1 MTRIGDRNNR
11 LIGLAAHQPHL
22 TRRGFGGSLFG
33 GSLLATALAT
43 ALATGGAGTIL
54 SPSPAMAAPKR
65 GGTLRIA
72 LASQST
78 NDTFNSARYIYGNDY
93 IRGTSVYSYLTRLG
107 ENGEAEPQVA
117 LSWEP
122 NPSAT
127 RWTFKIRPG
136 IVFSDGSPLTLDDIV
151 FSILRHKDEKV
162 ASSARQLV
170 GNIQSV
176 TKGGT
181 DTIVID
187 LATPDVDLPVL
198 IGIFQ
203 FALVK
208 DGTTDFANPLGTGPF
223 VMTEFKPGIR
233 TVMSRNDRYWQEGR
247 PYLDR
252 IEMFT
257 IIDNSARANALLSGD
272 ADMISELRGSSIE
285 EVRKSTNASVFET
298 PSTRYTSFQP
308 ALDRAPS
315 NNHDL
320 VLAMTYLIDRKR
332 ALDTIL
338 RGYGTIANDTPIGP
352 NSAYF
357 NRELA
362 QRGLDPDKAKFH
374 VGKSGIGNTKI
385 EVSVSDAVIYSLD
398 MGQLLQREASRIGL
412 NIDLRREPAD
422 SYWNAVAGKR
432 PFFAANFHP
441 RPTYNMLLNLSWRSG
456 AAWNFSHYNNP
467 KLDQLIDD
475 GRATLDQ
482 AKRKQIYNDIQ
493 AILYGT
499 GALFIPCFL
508 NYVDGISK
516 KVNGLPQVPIGNFGG
531 FNFSDR
537 AWLES

>member
-1 MTRIGDRNNR
+1 MKNNGDNHDGVIR
-11 LIGLAAHQPHL
+11 LACGQL
-22 TRRGFGGSLFG
+22 TRRGFGGT
-33 GSLLATALAT
+33 LLAGGLLA
-43 ALATGGAGTIL
+43 ATGGLLKPFPVT
-54 SPSPAMAAPKR
+54 AAPVR

-93 IRGTSVYSYLTRLG
+93 IRGTSVYSYLTRLDEHG
-107 ENGEAEPQVA
+107 EPQPEVA

-122 NPSAT
+122 SPTAT
-127 RWTFKIRPG
+127 RWTFKIRQG
-136 IVFSDGSPLTLDDIV
+136 IVFSDGSPLTLDDII

-162 ASSARQLV
+162 ASSARQLA
-170 GNIQSV
+170 GNIKSV
-176 TKGGT
+176 TKDGA
-181 DTIVID
+181 DTIVVE
-187 LATPDVDLPVL
+187 LETPDVDLPVL

-208 DGTTDFANPLGTGPF
+208 DGTTDFSKPLGTGPF
-223 VMTEFKPGIR
+223 VMTEFTPGIR
-233 TVMSRNDRYWQEGR
+233 TVMSRNDKYWKEGK

-257 IIDNSARANALLSGD
+257 ILDNSARANALLSGD
-272 ADMISELRGSSIE
+272 AEMISELRGSSIE
-285 EVRKSTNASVFET
+285 EVSKSSNASVFVT
-298 PSTRYTSFQP
+298 PSTRYTSFQ
-308 ALDRAPS
+308 AAVDRAPS
-315 NNHDL
+315 NNQDL
-320 VLAMTYLIDRKR
+320 DLALTYLIDRKR

-352 NSAYF
+352 RSPFYNKD
-357 NRELA
+357 LP
-362 QRGLDPDKAKFH
+362 QRGLDLDKAKFH
-374 VGKSGIGNTKI
+374 FGKSGIGNTRI

-412 NIDLRREPAD
+412 NIDLKREPAD

-441 RPTYNMLLNLSWRSG
+441 RPTYNMLLNLAWKSG
-456 AAWNFSHYNNP
+456 AAWNFSHYDNP

-482 AKRKQIYNDIQ
+482 GKRKQIYDDIQ
-493 AILYGT
+493 AIIYGS
-499 GALFIPCFL
+499 GALMIPCFL

-516 KVNGLPQVPIGNFGG
+516 KVQGLPKVPIGNFGG
-531 FNFSDR
+531 FNFSDSV
-537 AWLES
+537 WLES